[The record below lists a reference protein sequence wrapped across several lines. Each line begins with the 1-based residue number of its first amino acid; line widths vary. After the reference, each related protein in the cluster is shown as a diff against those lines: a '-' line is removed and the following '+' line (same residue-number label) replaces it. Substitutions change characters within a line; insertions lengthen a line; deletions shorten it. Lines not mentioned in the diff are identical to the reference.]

1 MTDKKSVWRDP
12 LRFAMDSRLP
22 GTGAALLFAVL
33 MAAFGLL
40 TGKLCAGM
48 EGVGV
53 IAVCAVLGAALLT
66 AFAWR
71 AIGRDA
77 PVIVLLCTAALAM
90 LAVGAH
96 LALLDVK
103 PGRYTKVLEPML
115 TDMWN
120 YELVTAMAWE
130 DGGWSGVY
138 LIFMGLLSRVENFSW
153 LYAVKLFDLLC
164 QCAAA
169 GAVLRLALRR
179 SANACGA
186 NACGANACG
195 AKAHGALA
203 AMYAC
208 VLAPTML
215 MNAGVWAQCDA
226 TFAMFALWG
235 LVLLLDDHPLSGCVL
250 WGLALG
256 TKLQSAFLFPLLI
269 VLFMKNRV
277 QLRHILALAAAAL
290 LCQIAI
296 VLDGQGLMSLLTRYA
311 VQLEEARGT
320 LGLSDNMPGVYKLM
334 LVASVREFSGMGLY
348 LGIACAMLVFAAL
361 LRSRREL
368 TDDTLLLGAL
378 LLACGLPLILPQM
391 NARGL
396 YLAGMLA
403 FACAGNA
410 RQMIVAGLIEL
421 ISLCAYMASIFGHE
435 VIPAIPLSLLAI
447 GAAVLV
453 LLELLDAILDRK
465 DRGALRA

>member
-1 MTDKKSVWRDP
+1 MTRENWRDP
-12 LRFAMDSRLP
+12 LRYAMDLRP
-22 GTGAALLFAVL
+22 GKRGALLLFAALL
-33 MAAFGLL
+33 AAFGLL
-40 TGKLCAGM
+40 AGKLCAGM
-48 EGVGV
+48 EGVQV
-53 IAVCAVLGAALLT
+53 IAACGTLCAAILT

-71 AIGRDA
+71 ALRGENTL
-77 PVIVLLCTAALAM
+77 VLLCAAALAM

-103 PGRYTKVLEPML
+103 PGRYTKLLSPML
-115 TDMWN
+115 ADMWN

-130 DGGWSGVY
+130 EGGWSGAY
-138 LIFMGLLSRVENFSW
+138 LIVMALLSRIENFSA

-164 QCAAA
+164 QCVAA
-169 GAVLRLALRR
+169 GAVLHLAAQR
-179 SANACGA
+179 
-186 NACGANACG
+186 G
-195 AKAHGALA
+195 AKAYGALA
-203 AMYAC
+203 AMLAC

-226 TFAMFALWG
+226 MFAMFTLWG
-235 LVLLLDDHPLSGCVL
+235 LALLLRDHPLAGCVL

-269 VLFMKNRV
+269 VLFMKDRV

-296 VLDGQGLMSLLTRYA
+296 LLDGQGIMSLISRYA
-311 VQLEEARGT
+311 VQLEDARWE
-320 LGLSDNMPGVYKLM
+320 LGLSDGMPNVYKLM
-334 LVASVREFSGMGLY
+334 TVASTREFSGMGLY
-348 LGIACAMLVFAAL
+348 LGIACAMLVVAAL
-361 LRSRREL
+361 LRSRRAL
-368 TDDTLLLGAL
+368 TSDTLLLAAL
-378 LLACGLPLILPQM
+378 LLACGLPLVLPQM
-391 NARGL
+391 NARSW

-410 RQMIVAGLIEL
+410 RRMIAAGLIEF

-435 VIPAIPLSLLAI
+435 VVPVMALSLLAI

-453 LLELLDAILDRK
+453 LLELLDAILPRRD
-465 DRGALRA
+465 GEAA